1 MQDKVLIRPVA
12 SSDYDDIE
20 DITREVFEPASID
33 ALVEK
38 MIGGKSWLEIK
49 MVAVRRELESA
60 PHLCAV
66 AEFDGKVVGYV
77 TNTVDQVAS
86 RGIIAN
92 LAVSGK
98 AQGLGLGRKLMQWSL
113 DLFRSL
119 NLQQAKI
126 ETLATNEV
134 GRHLYPTLGFREIVQ
149 QVHYIMPL

>member
-1 MQDKVLIRPVA
+1 MQDKALIRPVVP
-12 SSDYDDIE
+12 SDYPSIE
-20 DITREVFEPASID
+20 AITGEVFEPASID

-38 MIGGKSWLEIK
+38 MIGGKPWLEVK
-49 MVAVRRELESA
+49 MVAVRRELENG

-66 AEFDGKVVGYV
+66 AEFDGKVVGFV
-77 TNTVDQVAS
+77 TNIVDQVAS

-92 LAVSGK
+92 LAVSRV
-98 AQGLGLGRKLMQWSL
+98 AQGLGLGRRLIQWSL